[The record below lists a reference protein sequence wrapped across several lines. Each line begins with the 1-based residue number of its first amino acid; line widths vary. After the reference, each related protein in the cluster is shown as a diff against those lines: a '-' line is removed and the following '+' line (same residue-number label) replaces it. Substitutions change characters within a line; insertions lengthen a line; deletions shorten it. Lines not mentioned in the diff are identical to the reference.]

1 MERLIFLPMAWILI
15 ILATAAPV
23 SPATVHRFAANVAT
37 VETALV
43 AELARW
49 NAPGLSVA
57 IVTDHRLLWSHGLG
71 LADLEQ
77 RVAATAA
84 TVYRI
89 ASISKAITAVAVMQL
104 AEHGK
109 LDLDQ
114 PIQHYCPAFPQKPW
128 PITSRQLLAHLGG
141 IRGYRNDEEFFS
153 TRHYKSVVDSLALFK
168 DDPLLSEP
176 GTQFSY
182 TTYGYN
188 ALGCIIEGASGMRY
202 VDYVREH
209 IFQPAGMRQTRPD
222 DVFTIIPNR
231 ARAYRKTTNGEIH
244 NAPLADT
251 SNKIPGGGFCATV
264 EDLAKFAMAVQRGN
278 LTTKAT
284 LEQMFTRQKT
294 RDGQDVPFGLGW
306 AVEMHDGQK
315 EVWHLGGGQ
324 GVSNILY
331 MQPEQGLAVA
341 LLVNI
346 NGLATPP
353 TGAPILGLARR
364 IAEMVFPHPHS
375 LPARGLSVSGL
386 Q

>member
-1 MERLIFLPMAWILI
+1 MERLILLPMAWILI

-23 SPATVHRFAANVAT
+23 SPAAAQRVAANVAT
-37 VETALV
+37 VETMLA
-43 AELARW
+43 AELSRW

-57 IVTDHRLLWSHGLG
+57 IVTDYRLLWSHGLG

-77 RVAATAA
+77 QVPATAA

-89 ASISKAITAVAVMQL
+89 ASISKAITAIAVMQL

-114 PIQHYCPAFPQKPW
+114 PIQRYCPAFPQKPW

-153 TRHYKSVVDSLALFK
+153 TRHYQSVVESLSLFK
-168 DDPLLSEP
+168 DDPLLYEP

-188 ALGCIIEGASGMRY
+188 VLGCIVEGASGMRY

-231 ARAYRKTTNGEIH
+231 ARAYRKTTSGEIH

-251 SNKIPGGGFCATV
+251 SNKIPGGGFCGTV
-264 EDLAKFAMAVQRGN
+264 EDLAKFAIALQRGN
-278 LTTKAT
+278 LTTKVT
-284 LEQMFTRQKT
+284 LEHMFTSQKT
-294 RDGQDVPFGLGW
+294 RDGQDVHFGLGW
-306 AVEMHDGQK
+306 AVERRNGQQ
-315 EVWHLGGGQ
+315 EVWHLGGAQ

-331 MQPEQGLAVA
+331 MQPEQGLAVT

-346 NGLATPP
+346 NGLATPASA
-353 TGAPILGLARR
+353 APILGLARR
-364 IAEMVFPHPHS
+364 IAEIVSPHPHP
-375 LPARGLSVSGL
+375 LPARGISISGL
-386 Q
+386 P